1 VSDTSRDRLRD
12 SGTLPTEL
20 RLSLDWELWVVEQ
33 LLFSGKR
40 EGLVHTLAQQGVAPE
55 LARERVMEI
64 HASAGY
70 RRLERRIGEARLAA
84 KLQRLQDE
92 LERERGVEPGVERG
106 AGGVAVRA
114 DIDAATLL
122 AEHWVRSRPLL
133 LTEAVGDMQ
142 AVREWSLQ
150 SLAARFPALEIEV
163 NVDRLAAARADDT
176 ETRART
182 LTLRE
187 LVEQA
192 EAAPSN
198 DFYVV
203 SRNGLFSRPELAPLW
218 DELTALP
225 PFLAAPRFP
234 HGASLRIGHM
244 RARQPRRAQYCAR
257 RVRAAA
263 CRGALRR
270 PYQSMWRAYHQR
282 PSSIP
287 NRARSP
293 HAPTLGGGA
302 APSARRRR
310 RHPQGGRR
318 PRPPTEGATARG
330 RACPTMTPEPT
341 ARPLRPCVNRAR
353 AHSPE
358 PTGLSRD
365 ARRRRAAARGPAR
378 GRAWRRRPLLAV
390 RYTLQGP
397 RWL

>member
-234 HGASLRIGHM
+234 HGASLWIGPAGTITPPHFDPHNVLLV
-244 RARQPRRAQYCAR
+244 QVQGSK
-257 RVRAAA
+257 RVRLAPRVRCSLHAELHGYYLEGSLDEVFA
-263 CRGALRR
+263 PEAILTVELQAGQALFI
-270 PYQSMWRAYHQR
+270 PVAWFHEVTSLA
-282 PSSIP
+282 PSITLSFVGFVWP
-287 NRARSP
+287 N
-293 HAPTLGGGA
+293 HFHWLGPAGA
-302 APSARRRR
+302 ADR
-310 RHPQGGRR
+310 
-318 PRPPTEGATARG
+318 
-330 RACPTMTPEPT
+330 
-341 ARPLRPCVNRAR
+341 
-353 AHSPE
+353 
-358 PTGLSRD
+358 
-365 ARRRRAAARGPAR
+365 
-378 GRAWRRRPLLAV
+378 
-390 RYTLQGP
+390 
-397 RWL
+397 